1 MKKLNRTL
9 KNGLKYSIIL
19 SILVIIVILI
29 FTTEERTLN
38 ALLKLDLSTIIYAIL
53 LNLLSWIFSALRYMS
68 LINSIE
74 KKLTFIEALQI
85 HLSYYFASGITPTLA
100 GGEPLEIYLLS
111 KKKNVKIGQVTAL
124 SLLRYTISILTF
136 AILTPIV
143 LYFYSYLFP
152 NKIVKDL
159 IRYAS
164 LLLSFIVG
172 IFLIS
177 LYKPKPI
184 KKFMTK
190 LFLKIRHF
198 PFLKNIHPYKIIKTV
213 YKIVDDFHKT
223 LWTFMKDKK
232 IVLLKFSIL
241 NILSWLTYFLIP
253 PLILMGFGL
262 KIYLLNLVLIQI
274 PIFFLLF
281 YVPTPGGSGA
291 SELLF
296 SLAFAPYVP
305 KYILG
310 IFIIIWR
317 LLTHYF
323 TLIIG
328 GFVFIYVLGI
338 KNWDDSQ

>member
-1 MKKLNRTL
+1 MKGLNKSL

-19 SILVIIVILI
+19 SILVIIGVLV
-29 FTTEERTLN
+29 FTTEEKTLN
-38 ALLKLDLSTIIYAIL
+38 ALLKLDILTIFYAIL
-53 LNLLSWIFSALRYMS
+53 LNILSWIFSALRYMS
-68 LINSIE
+68 LINSVE
-74 KKLTFIEALQI
+74 KKINFIEALQI
-85 HLSYYFASGITPTLA
+85 HLSYYFAAGITPTSA

-111 KKKNVKIGQVTAL
+111 KKNIKVGQVTAL
-124 SLLRYTISILTF
+124 SLLRYTLNVLIF
-136 AILTPIV
+136 AIATPIV
-143 LYFYSYLFP
+143 LYFYSFLFP
-152 NKIVKDL
+152 NRIVKDL
-159 IRYAS
+159 IRYS
-164 LLLSFIVG
+164 SFFLGFVVG

-177 LYKPKPI
+177 LYKPKPV
-184 KKFMTK
+184 KKILAK
-190 LFLKIRHF
+190 FLLRICHF
-198 PFLKNIHPYKIIKTV
+198 PFLRNIHPYKLIRAV
-213 YKIVDDFHKT
+213 YKTVDDFHKT

-232 IVLLKFSIL
+232 LNLLKFSIL
-241 NILSWLTYFLIP
+241 NILSWFTYFLIAP
-253 PLILMGFGL
+253 IILKGFGL
-262 KIYLLNLVLIQI
+262 RIYFLNLILIQI

-328 GFVFIYVLGI
+328 GFVLVYILGI
-338 KNWDDSQ
+338 KNWGNNN